1 MSAETSMST
10 ASALPRVN
18 TLAVEDF
25 VHMMNNDEKANQVPV
40 FILQDKQ
47 AFNYHYYLDIEPL
60 NPCVLSFVK
69 MFNLVCDVVA

>member
-1 MSAETSMST
+1 
-10 ASALPRVN
+10 
-18 TLAVEDF
+18 
-25 VHMMNNDEKANQVPV
+25 MMNNDEKANQVPV